1 VNWLRASGYATHD
14 SLDLVGPHAARFLED
29 LFAGGMEGFR
39 EARGVP
45 LDLVVAG
52 VVAEKR

>member
-1 VNWLRASGYATHD
+1 VNWVRASGYATHD
-14 SLDLVGPHAARFLED
+14 SLDLVGPHEARFLED
-29 LFAGGMEGFR
+29 LFAGGLEGFR

-45 LDLVVAG
+45 LDIVVAG